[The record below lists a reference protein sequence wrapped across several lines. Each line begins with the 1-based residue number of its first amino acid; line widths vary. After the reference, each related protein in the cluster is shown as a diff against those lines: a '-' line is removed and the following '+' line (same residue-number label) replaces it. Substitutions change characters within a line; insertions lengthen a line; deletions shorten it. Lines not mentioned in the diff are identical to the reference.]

1 MYQTLKYIFVRI
13 GIALFLLLT
22 FGFLALYFIHEVALP
37 GASFDD
43 SFFQQII
50 FFISLFFGIFAYGV
64 VGEQKFHNAMYK
76 LKNIPSISSSDEV
89 IDGFES
95 VLDFTYSSYFLP
107 RRGKHLRNDVTLK
120 FANYLLLVGS
130 NDSRAQKI
138 YLKAFLLR
146 PDDSSYRTPLL
157 SVFKKDDDLTDEEQD
172 LLLVILN
179 AGNYSDKIIVNK
191 LASLFLRKRLFASK
205 TEPILLA
212 ALKNKSEDS
221 KEIVNLVLPQLL
233 NAKRSDSF
241 AVKFYLEAC
250 LFEPTE
256 APRALEIISRC
267 YCEGT
272 WEEVDPVLHYK
283 CEEVFQSFDHKFRS
297 DMLLQVEESS
307 SFSKIHQLKLLN
319 ENDLRI
325 LRKLKLQMGLSR
337 SFFDLLGDSLTK
349 FLGFIKVFSSRFL
362 MIRTWVFII
371 VVLLF
376 VSLVYRGWQGEQE
389 IVAKIEGLGVDAKE
403 KIFSG
408 NKRAEIHTFQVAA
421 FTSSKQARGFI
432 NLLKK
437 KGVRDVYQVK
447 TKRKSGETWYKIRV
461 GRFDSKNNAQR
472 FASQLIEQKTIKNY
486 FIISLPM
493 N

>member
-1 MYQTLKYIFVRI
+1 
-13 GIALFLLLT
+13 
-22 FGFLALYFIHEVALP
+22 
-37 GASFDD
+37 
-43 SFFQQII
+43 
-50 FFISLFFGIFAYGV
+50 
-64 VGEQKFHNAMYK
+64 
-76 LKNIPSISSSDEV
+76 
-89 IDGFES
+89 
-95 VLDFTYSSYFLP
+95 
-107 RRGKHLRNDVTLK
+107 
-120 FANYLLLVGS
+120 
-130 NDSRAQKI
+130 
-138 YLKAFLLR
+138 
-146 PDDSSYRTPLL
+146 
-157 SVFKKDDDLTDEEQD
+157 
-172 LLLVILN
+172 
-179 AGNYSDKIIVNK
+179 
-191 LASLFLRKRLFASK
+191 
-205 TEPILLA
+205 
-212 ALKNKSEDS
+212 
-221 KEIVNLVLPQLL
+221 
-233 NAKRSDSF
+233 
-241 AVKFYLEAC
+241 
-250 LFEPTE
+250 
-256 APRALEIISRC
+256 
-267 YCEGT
+267 
-272 WEEVDPVLHYK
+272 
-283 CEEVFQSFDHKFRS
+283 
-297 DMLLQVEESS
+297 MLLQVEESS